1 MSPSAN
7 LKVSRI
13 NIILAF
19 STLASHHRLLYIIV
33 TSIGTLSNNNRF
45 RFELDNVAQSRGL
58 SSLIGRMVRTK
69 HVGTVGTL

>member
-13 NIILAF
+13 DY
-19 STLASHHRLLYIIV
+19 SRLLYTCFTYIIV
-33 TSIGTLSNNNRF
+33 TSVGTLSNNNRF
-45 RFELDNVAQSRGL
+45 RFELDQSRGP

>member
-13 NIILAF
+13 DY
-19 STLASHHRLLYIIV
+19 SHLLYTCFTYFIV
-33 TSIGTLSNNNRF
+33 TSVGTLSNNNRF
-45 RFELDNVAQSRGL
+45 RFELDDAAQSRGP